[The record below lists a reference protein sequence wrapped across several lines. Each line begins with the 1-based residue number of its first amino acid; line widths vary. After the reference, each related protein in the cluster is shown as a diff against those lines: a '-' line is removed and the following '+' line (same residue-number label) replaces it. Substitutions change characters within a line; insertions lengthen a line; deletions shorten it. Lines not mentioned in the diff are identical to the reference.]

1 MNWRTTLSQ
10 NTSRTLLLNLFSCT
24 ITYFP
29 KVVWRNF
36 LLKSAKVYI
45 YLSGLSIYMLPEM
58 DDYTSWLRFHFTML
72 LIFTILLLLLYLA
85 KRISWWVR
93 WVLLQQETALV
104 NLVLLLLLLL
114 ACKYFILNFLIRIW
128 HHACVNAKHG
138 VLLMKLF
145 ALIIILII
153 DLPHLYICTSLK
165 WSMQGYFNYKNAITL
180 WECNSP
186 KYVNMRTVCFEYFI
200 CLINQFT
207 RA

>member
-1 MNWRTTLSQ
+1 
-10 NTSRTLLLNLFSCT
+10 
-24 ITYFP
+24 
-29 KVVWRNF
+29 
-36 LLKSAKVYI
+36 
-45 YLSGLSIYMLPEM
+45 
-58 DDYTSWLRFHFTML
+58 ML
-72 LIFTILLLLLYLA
+72 LTFTILLLLLYLA

-128 HHACVNAKHG
+128 HHACVNANG

-153 DLPHLYICTSLK
+153 DLPHLYICASLK

-180 WECNSP
+180 WECKSP
-186 KYVNMRTVCFEYFI
+186 KYVNMRTVCSEYFT